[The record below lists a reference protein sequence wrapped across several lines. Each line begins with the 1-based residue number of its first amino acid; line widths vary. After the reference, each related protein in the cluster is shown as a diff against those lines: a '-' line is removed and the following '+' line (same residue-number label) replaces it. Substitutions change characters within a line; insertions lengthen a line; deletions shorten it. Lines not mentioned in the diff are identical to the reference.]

1 MMRILCLAA
10 IGLLSSFN
18 WWATGKSG
26 SALPAMRVSTNW
38 VGVEFLDDIP
48 LRCEDD
54 RTGITYEAVVKT
66 GSTFSVKP

>member
-1 MMRILCLAA
+1 MMRNSVPRGDWPPVLVQLV
-10 IGLLSSFN
+10 GDGKVRVRV
-18 WWATGKSG
+18 TGD
-26 SALPAMRVSTNW
+26 ARQQEL

-66 GSTFSVKP
+66 GSTFRVKP